1 MQVIEN
7 LNLLALVS
15 GGLEDEDS
23 ADGSDGGGGG
33 GGGGG
38 ITVSGSF
45 ADGANGVLDAAG
57 RGAVVGGTI
66 AAALGPEMIPV
77 GAAAGTVIGA
87 GVKIL
92 TSPGK

>member
-23 ADGSDGGGGG
+23 ADGSDGGG